1 MPRAGKRSSN
11 SGLESPL
18 TLEQVDALTR
28 VREAYRLVFVEIE
41 IGRRA
46 AQEAGD
52 GNVERLWRRAFDEA
66 EASLWAAENAIRAPQ
81 WPSLVPP
88 VR

>member
-1 MPRAGKRSSN
+1 MPKDRKRSSTP
-11 SGLESPL
+11 SLDPPL

-28 VREAYRLVFVEIE
+28 LREAYRLVFIEIE

-52 GNVERLWRRAFDEA
+52 GHIERLWRRAFD
-66 EASLWAAENAIRAPQ
+66 ASMKPR
-81 WPSLVPP
+81 
-88 VR
+88 